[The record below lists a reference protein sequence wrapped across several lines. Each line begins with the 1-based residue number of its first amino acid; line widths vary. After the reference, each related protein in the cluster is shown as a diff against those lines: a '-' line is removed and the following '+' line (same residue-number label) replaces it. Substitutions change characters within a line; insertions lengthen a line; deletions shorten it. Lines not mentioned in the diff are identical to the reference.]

1 MEEIAMNKREY
12 SFLLNIGFDKFVPYN
27 TIIGIFNAN
36 DINEFID
43 KTVEKEKIIISEENL
58 PVKSYLYCEGGYLIG
73 SSIESKTLKKRYEK
87 FQNEING
94 LSDNKDL
101 YVKIN

>member
-1 MEEIAMNKREY
+1 MGEIAMNKREY

-36 DINEFID
+36 DISEFVE
-43 KTVEKEKIIISEENL
+43 KTVEKDKIMIDENL
-58 PVKSYLYCEGGYLIG
+58 PVKSYLYCEGGYLVG

-87 FQNEING
+87 FQNEVNG
-94 LSDNKDL
+94 LSDDKDL
-101 YVKIN
+101 YVKLN

>member
-1 MEEIAMNKREY
+1 MNKREY

-36 DINEFID
+36 DISEFVE
-43 KTVEKEKIIISEENL
+43 KTVEKDKIMIDENL
-58 PVKSYLYCEGGYLIG
+58 PVKSYLYCEGGYLVG

-87 FQNEING
+87 FQNEVNG
-94 LSDNKDL
+94 LSDDKDL
-101 YVKIN
+101 YVKLN